1 MSVLEVDSITHRF
14 GGLLAVDRVSL
25 EADAGR
31 VTSLI
36 GPNGA
41 GKTTLFNCITGLLR
55 PGAGRIRLDERDVTQ
70 RDPHVRA
77 RLGMGRT
84 FQRLEVFTG
93 MTVFENLQVAAEM
106 ARPGRVL
113 RGVLKLRHPDEPEV
127 VAAVEESLA
136 LVGLTELRNAPAG
149 ELSTGVLRLVELG
162 RALCT
167 RPKVLLLDE
176 PGSGLDSTETEE
188 LQQILRD
195 VVATGVAILLVE
207 HDVELVMAISETIY
221 VMDFGRLIASGSP
234 SQVAADPH
242 VRAAYLG
249 SHEEGAP
256 APDEATAELA
266 VGEQQQAG
274 HQPAEQQP
282 ADRPGRRTRK
292 RGAAARA

>member
-1 MSVLEVDSITHRF
+1 VSILEVDTVTHRF
-14 GGLLAVDRVSL
+14 GGLVAVDRISL
-25 EADAGR
+25 AADPGR

-55 PGAGRIRLDERDVTQ
+55 PSAGRIRLDGRDVTHLE
-70 RDPHVRA
+70 PHVRA

-136 LVGLTELRNAPAG
+136 LVGLEELRDVPAG

-188 LQQILRD
+188 LQQILGD
-195 VVATGVAILLVE
+195 VVGTGVAILLVE

-234 SQVAADPH
+234 AEVAADPA

-249 SHEEGAP
+249 THEEGA
-256 APDEATAELA
+256 AALADGTDAE
-266 VGEQQQAG
+266 
-274 HQPAEQQP
+274 P
-282 ADRPGRRTRK
+282 ADMGPADMGPADMGPADEPTREH
-292 RGAAARA
+292 GAATRA